1 MLKHAGNNMLE
12 RVLGSI
18 NRTMALVEMWDD
30 DPTIN
35 GTKELYALLEEA
47 RTMAQECYHTHDT
60 MEEYD

>member
-1 MLKHAGNNMLE
+1 MLE

-30 DPTIN
+30 NPTIN

-47 RTMAQECYHTHDT
+47 RLLAQECYYTHDR
-60 MEEYD
+60 MEEFE